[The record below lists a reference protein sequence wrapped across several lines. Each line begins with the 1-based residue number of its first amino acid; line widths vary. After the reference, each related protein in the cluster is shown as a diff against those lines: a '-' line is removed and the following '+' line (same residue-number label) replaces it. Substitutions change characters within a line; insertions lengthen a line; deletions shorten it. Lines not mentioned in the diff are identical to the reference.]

1 MYFLKAITMKTKT
14 FFLLGTIFLTA
25 CVDPCVDKIC
35 LNGGSCLDGSCVCPD
50 FYEGDDCGTEER
62 EKYFATYSG
71 TTTYTDSQ
79 GNSSSY
85 ADSKV
90 INSNNQGVTYF
101 NIGAGIYANLT
112 TSKSGVFEIPSQ
124 AGADT
129 TSYFSGSGAF
139 TASQIDYSI
148 TVESSGQTLTMS
160 FTGTK

>member
-1 MYFLKAITMKTKT
+1 M
-14 FFLLGTIFLTA
+14 
-25 CVDPCVDKIC
+25 C
-35 LNGGSCLDGSCVCPD
+35 N
-50 FYEGDDCGTEER
+50 DCGTEER

-79 GNSSSY
+79 GNTSSY
-85 ADSKV
+85 ADSHVVNASDKGL
-90 INSNNQGVTYF
+90 NYF
-101 NIGAGIYANLT
+101 NIDSGIYANLT
-112 TSKSGVFEIPSQ
+112 TSKSGVFDIPSQ

-139 TASQIDYSI
+139 SASQIDYSI